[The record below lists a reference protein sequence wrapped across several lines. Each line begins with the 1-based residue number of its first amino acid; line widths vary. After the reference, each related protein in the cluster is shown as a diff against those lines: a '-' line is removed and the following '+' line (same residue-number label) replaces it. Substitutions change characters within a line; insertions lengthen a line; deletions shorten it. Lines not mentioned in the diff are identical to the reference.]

1 LELLISA
8 WLRNNFEDEAMAYT
22 IDEVLNNPLVT
33 MVERN
38 DADRIYR
45 IRLGELNQVITI
57 RLKKSVIITG
67 IEYSTSHVIKTPPQD
82 GPYQTSL
89 PFGDTPVSA
98 LAKAIGDLT
107 SYYRAAIK
115 AGFRPSDDWLQPS

>member
-1 LELLISA
+1 
-8 WLRNNFEDEAMAYT
+8 MAYT

-33 MVERN
+33 IVERN

-82 GPYQTSL
+82 APYRTGS
-89 PFGDTPVSA
+89 PFGDTPASA
-98 LAKAIGDLT
+98 LDKAIVDLT

-115 AGFRPSDDWLQPS
+115 AGFSPSDDWLQPS